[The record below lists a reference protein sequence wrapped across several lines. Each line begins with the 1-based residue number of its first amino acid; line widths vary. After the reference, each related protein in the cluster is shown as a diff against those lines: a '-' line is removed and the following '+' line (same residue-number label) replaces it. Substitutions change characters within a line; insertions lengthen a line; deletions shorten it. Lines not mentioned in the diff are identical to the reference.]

1 MTGEELRA
9 ARKPATERFYEAL
22 KNPIKRRPGLYR
34 TVKAI
39 KRGFRPDPDGYLR
52 SCSGVIHVGANTA
65 QERTTYAGYGLPVI
79 WIEPLPAQ
87 FERLKQ
93 NIKAFPD
100 QIAINGLITD
110 RDDVSTILH
119 VSNNDGLSSS
129 ILDLSLHRDMY
140 PDVDYV
146 GDIAVNSVRLQTAIS
161 RAGLDI
167 SNYDALVMDTQGS
180 ELLILRGL
188 GADMTRFKYI
198 KTEAADFESYKGCA
212 TVSEISEFLI
222 SSYGYRLL
230 QKDRFAQRD
239 AGGGYFDLLFGRT

>member
-1 MTGEELRA
+1 MPKSL
-9 ARKPATERFYEAL
+9 
-22 KNPIKRRPGLYR
+22 LYR
-34 TVKAI
+34 ALNAI
-39 KRGFRPDPDGYLR
+39 EHRPRLYTAVNAIRRRFRPDPNDYLR
-52 SCSGVIHVGANTA
+52 SCSGVIHIGANTG
-65 QERTTYAGYGLPVI
+65 QERDTYAGYRLRVI

-93 NIKAFPD
+93 NIKALPN

-129 ILDLSLHRDMY
+129 ILDLSLHRDIW
-140 PDVDYV
+140 PGVHYV
-146 GDIAVNSVRLQTAIS
+146 GDIVVNSVRLQTAIS
-161 RAGLDI
+161 RAGLEI
-167 SNYDALVMDTQGS
+167 SSYDALVMDTQGS

-188 GADMTRFKYI
+188 GAEITNFKYV

-230 QKDRFAQRD
+230 RKDRFAQRD
-239 AGGGYFDLLFGRT
+239 AGGSYFDLLFGRN